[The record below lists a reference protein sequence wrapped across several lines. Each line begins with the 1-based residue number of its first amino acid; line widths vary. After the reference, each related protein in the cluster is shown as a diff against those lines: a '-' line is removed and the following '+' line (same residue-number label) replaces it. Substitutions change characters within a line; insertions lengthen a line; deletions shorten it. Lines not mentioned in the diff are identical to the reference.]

1 MIGQRCWLSS
11 KSLTYIYSERFD
23 KSIGDGLADMLE
35 NLNTLLYLPLDTAMN
50 EQPTSSNAASPVLV
64 YRHHI
69 RANLFLGNRPR

>member
-11 KSLTYIYSERFD
+11 KSLTYIYTERFD

-50 EQPTSSNAASPVLV
+50 E
-64 YRHHI
+64 
-69 RANLFLGNRPR
+69 